1 MVLWRISRHRDLDG
15 NGGLR
20 AAGRWHERGF
30 PIVYFAETPAGAL
43 LEVCVHT
50 SANDIPP
57 SYTLLE
63 VTLGPGI
70 SLETVDV
77 KSLQR
82 NWSEN
87 LEETRSLGSQW
98 LRSMRTPLLRVPST
112 IVPSTCNVLLNP
124 RHEDSKKI
132 RITSLTEYPFDDR
145 LKS

>member
-63 VTLGPGI
+63 VTVGRGI

-77 KSLQR
+77 KSLPR

-87 LEETRSLGSQW
+87 LKETRSLGSQW
-98 LRSMRTPLLRVPST
+98 LRSMRTALLRVPSA
-112 IVPSTCNVLLNP
+112 IVPSTSNVLLNP

-132 RITSLTEYPFDDR
+132 RITSLTEYPFDVR